1 MEADVALLL
10 GKVEADLSQRGLYWP
25 LVSTELSA
33 QIISIKPVNGE
44 SRKLLR
50 KWKQRGCDFVEAVTL
65 LSSALGCWMVSRRF
79 SKTHKGIE
87 REKFLTHR
95 S

>member
-25 LVSTELSA
+25 LVSTELST

-50 KWKQRGCDFVEAVTL
+50 K
-65 LSSALGCWMVSRRF
+65 
-79 SKTHKGIE
+79 
-87 REKFLTHR
+87 
-95 S
+95 